1 MANAD
6 HATGRPGGGSGGRP
20 PRGGRRRRSLLG
32 SIIYWLVVL
41 AVWVL
46 IAIAAMVLYF
56 SRGLPD
62 TSKLYQIHRQ
72 PSISYLDRNGALLS
86 VRGSQYA
93 PPVDLDALPAYVP
106 AAFVSVEDR
115 RFYQHWGFDI
125 VGIMRAVVAD
135 LRRGHAAEGAS
146 TITQQLA
153 RNLFLTPDQNMKR
166 KVQELLLAVWLEH
179 QYSKKQ
185 ILALY
190 LNRVYFGAGAYG
202 VESAS
207 ETFFN
212 KPASKIDIGEA
223 ALLAALLKSPT
234 HYSPVNEQERAG
246 RRATIVL
253 DKMVETHAITPAQR
267 EEALSHPVR
276 VSPALATQHAQYFV
290 DWVDGQVRKLV
301 GQPTTDLIV
310 ETTLDLPIDTAA
322 ETAARTVVER
332 NGRLGVQQ
340 AAVVALDGGGRVR
353 ALIGGVS
360 YADSQFDRA
369 IDARRQAGSSWKP
382 FVYLTALNTGRY
394 NPDTQVVDEPVTING
409 WSPHNFEPENLGP
422 LPLHEAL
429 QRSINTVAAKLADD
443 VGRNNVADTARK
455 LGITTDINTDPA
467 MALGTSLVSPLE
479 MAQAYD
485 AFANGGFKVQA
496 YAIERI
502 RTRDG
507 KVLYEHPAPAHDSV
521 IGEPQLGWMNQML
534 RTVLVSPGTAPR
546 AAIPG
551 YDLAG
556 KTGTTSDFRDAWF
569 VGYTGG
575 FVAAVWTGKDDNSPM
590 HHVTGGAAP
599 AELWRAFMTA
609 ALPRLKVQAIPGGA
623 AGPAP
628 LTDDPIG
635 ELLGNTTG
643 LSQGAPDAT
652 DGDAQDQDGQP
663 PPPPIGPPPGP
674 PPGPR
679 PPPPAPY

>member
-6 HATGRPGGGSGGRP
+6 RPTGRSGGGRP
-20 PRGGRRRRSLLG
+20 PPRQPAPAGPPRRSFLNALV
-32 SIIYWLVVL
+32 YWSVVL
-41 AVWVL
+41 GVWVL
-46 IAIAAMVLYF
+46 IFMAAFVLVF

-62 TSKLYQIHRQ
+62 TSKLYDIHRQ

-93 PPVDLDALPAYVP
+93 PPVDIDSLPAYVP

-115 RFYQHWGFDI
+115 RFYQHWGFDP
-125 VGIMRAVVAD
+125 VGIGRAVVAD
-135 LRRGHAAEGAS
+135 IHRGHAAEGAS

-153 RNLFLTPDQNMKR
+153 RNLFLTPDQTIKR

-212 KPASKIDIGEA
+212 KPASKLNIGEA

-253 DKMVETHAITPAQR
+253 DKMVETHAITPEQR
-267 EEALSHPVR
+267 DEALSHAVR

-290 DWVDGQVRKLV
+290 DWVDAQVRKLV

-310 ETTLDLPIDTAA
+310 ETTLDLPIDSAA
-322 ETAARTVVER
+322 EAAARAVVER
-332 NGRLGVQQ
+332 NAHLGVQQ
-340 AAVVALDGGGRVR
+340 AAVVALDGSGRVR

-369 IDARRQAGSSWKP
+369 VDARRQAGSAWKP
-382 FVYLTALNTGRY
+382 FVYLTALENGRT
-394 NPDTQVVDEPVTING
+394 PETMETDEPVTIDG
-409 WSPHNFEPENLGP
+409 WTPHNFEPEYLGSIT
-422 LPLHEAL
+422 LAEAL
-429 QRSINTVAAKLADD
+429 QRSINTVAAKVADQ
-443 VGRNNVADTARK
+443 VGRDKVADTARK
-455 LGITTDINTDPA
+455 LGITSEINTDPA
-467 MALGTSLVSPLE
+467 MALGTSQVSPLE

-485 AFANGGFKVQA
+485 SFANGGYGVQA

-507 KVLYEHPAPAHDSV
+507 KVLYEHPAPPHDAV
-521 IGEPQLGWMNQML
+521 VPEPQLDQLVGMM
-534 RTVLVSPGTAPR
+534 RKVLVAPGTGTR
-546 AAIPG
+546 AAIGG

-575 FVAAVWTGKDDNSPM
+575 FVAAVWVGKDDDTPM
-590 HHVTGGAAP
+590 RHVTGGSAP
-599 AELWRAFMTA
+599 ADLWRQFMA
-609 ALPRLKVQAIPGGA
+609 ASLPRLKVQSIPGGQGAPA
-623 AGPAP
+623 AAAN
-628 LTDDPIG
+628 DDPVG
-635 ELLGNTTG
+635 DLLSNTSG
-643 LSQGAPDAT
+643 LSQGAPDTDTRDDSDAG
-652 DGDAQDQDGQP
+652 DGDPYGDRHAA
-663 PPPPIGPPPGP
+663 
-674 PPGPR
+674 
-679 PPPPAPY
+679 PPPAAPPPAHPF